1 MAYRNIFISS
11 PAKLSLKNEQL
22 IVKTQEEYSFPLE
35 DISTILIE
43 NAQVTITS
51 ALLSHCAQGGILVYL
66 CDNKHLPC
74 GVLTGYHNHSR
85 QHKMLNVQ
93 VNLKQ
98 TIKKHLWQEIV
109 IQKIKNQAQ
118 VLKLLKLDGDKEILS
133 LSKKVKLDDADNIE
147 AVAASQYFKY
157 LFGKDFSRGQE
168 NIVNARLNYGYAIV
182 RGLVCRSIVVYGLE
196 PSLGIHHN
204 NQLNSFN
211 LADDIME
218 IYRPMV
224 DLCVYQMEENETETL
239 SVKDK
244 QILFN
249 LINCDVVIK
258 KQKHPLSYAIEKT
271 VQSLQASYL
280 SEKNQLNLCEIINL
294 QQHEYE

>member
-35 DISTILIE
+35 DVSTILIE
-43 NAQVTITS
+43 NAQVTVTG
-51 ALLSHCAQGGILVYL
+51 AFLSRCAQGGVLVYL

-85 QHKMLNVQ
+85 QHKMLQ
-93 VNLKQ
+93 AQIDLRQ
-98 TIKKHLWQEIV
+98 TVKKHLWQKIV
-109 IQKIKNQAQ
+109 TRKIENQAQ
-118 VLKLLKLDGDKEILS
+118 VLSILNLDGCNEILS
-133 LSKKVKLDDADNIE
+133 LSKKVKLDDVDNIE
-147 AVAASQYFKY
+147 AVAASQYFRY
-157 LFGKDFSRGQE
+157 MFGEGFSRGQE
-168 NIVNARLNYGYAIV
+168 NIINARLNYGYAIV
-182 RGLVCRSIVVYGLE
+182 RGLVCRSLVVYGLE
-196 PSLGIHHN
+196 PSLGVHHD
-204 NQLNSFN
+204 NQLNAFN

-218 IYRPMV
+218 VYRPVV
-224 DLCVYQMEENETETL
+224 DLCVYQMEDNGSDVL

-249 LINCDVVIK
+249 LINCDVVVK
-258 KQKHPLSYAIEKT
+258 KQKHPLSYGIEKT
-271 VQSLQASYL
+271 VQSLQSALL
-280 SEKNQLNLCEIINL
+280 SGKNTLEMCEIVPL